1 MKKTDTRNRRKK
13 NQQALMPF
21 LPAWVHL
28 IDNTSGSARCALGP
42 GYIMSPATVTPLK
55 VLSTQKDRTV
65 QRSAFS

>member
-28 IDNTSGSARCALGP
+28 IDNTVRCALGP
-42 GYIMSPATVTPLK
+42 GYVMSPATVTPLR
-55 VLSTQKDRTV
+55 VLATQKDRTV
-65 QRSAFS
+65 